1 MENSAVPEKADAS
14 AEDDLLREALSA
26 ALNGHFHDFCRDHQ
40 IYDGVLADRINTKFL
55 DILGD
60 IVLEENGKSYTIIE
74 DYREDIETWMEE

>member
-1 MENSAVPEKADAS
+1 MENNAVPVTSTAS
-14 AEDDLLREALSA
+14 GEDSLIREALSA
-26 ALNGHFHDFCRDHQ
+26 ALNGSFHDFCRDHQ

-60 IVLEENGKSYTIIE
+60 IVLEENGKSYMIIE